1 MKKKHE
7 IGVFRRFAQVS
18 GLPILPESIEQ
29 PPEPEP
35 DILCEIIGEGRVAFE
50 LTRIDDEAFH
60 RKCVQMQERQR
71 QFKAKMVKDPATTE
85 RYRGAHIFPDKG
97 MTVEKIWT
105 TLRSAPHVG
114 ERFYLQ
120 SKYID
125 IERTRASHDP
135 FLGHD
140 MVHVEVEAFE
150 RIQEKVKKVQQGVI
164 QTPHPI
170 EIIAYFDI
178 QRILEGSWQDRL
190 CRLQTDLPA
199 VLSIPQVKRVWVY
212 HNLDDKV
219 MYVYPPPKVRQ
230 P

>member
-1 MKKKHE
+1 MTRHSAGCGSKC
-7 IGVFRRFAQVS
+7 RR
-18 GLPILPESIEQ
+18 E
-29 PPEPEP
+29 
-35 DILCEIIGEGRVAFE
+35 
-50 LTRIDDEAFH
+50 
-60 RKCVQMQERQR
+60 R
-71 QFKAKMVKDPATTE
+71 QFKAEMVKDPETTE
-85 RYRGAHIFPDKG
+85 RYRGAYIYPDKV

-105 TLRSAPHVG
+105 TLRSAPHDG
-114 ERFYLQ
+114 EYLYLR

-125 IERTRASHDP
+125 IERTSASHAP

-140 MVHVEVEAFE
+140 MVNVEVEACE

-219 MYVYPPPKVRQ
+219 MYVYPPS
-230 P
+230 